1 MNLNKLIKVADWY
14 LYRENKIRRLVR
26 ERRTEV
32 IVNAM
37 PGDIISSPTENTAI
51 RHLTEIDS
59 IAFNNGKV
67 IYFPERWIIL
77 FDKLYSEMKG
87 IMLSIAVARYQRKEN
102 YAVTCAKLEIT
113 PNKYFAI
120 IREIRIIAVMFAA
133 EMGIL
138 KTK

>member
-1 MNLNKLIKVADWY
+1 MKLNKLIQMADWY

-32 IVNAM
+32 IINAM

-77 FDKLYSEMKG
+77 FDKLYSEIKG
-87 IMLSIAVARYQRKEN
+87 NMLSVAIGRYQRREK
-102 YAVTCAKLEIT
+102 YAVTCARLEIT
-113 PNKYFAI
+113 PNRYFAI
-120 IREIRIIAVMFAA
+120 LKEIRIIAVIYAV

-138 KTK
+138 KTR

>member
-1 MNLNKLIKVADWY
+1 MKLNKLIQMADWY

-32 IVNAM
+32 IINAM

-59 IAFNNGKV
+59 IAFKNGKV

-77 FDKLYSEMKG
+77 FDKLYSEIKG
-87 IMLSIAVARYQRKEN
+87 NMLSVAIGRYQRREK
-102 YAVTCAKLEIT
+102 YAVTCARLEIT
-113 PNKYFAI
+113 PNRYFAI
-120 IREIRIIAVMFAA
+120 LKEIRIIAVIYAV
-133 EMGIL
+133 EMDIL
-138 KTK
+138 KTR

>member
-1 MNLNKLIKVADWY
+1 MKLNKLIQMADWY

-32 IVNAM
+32 IVNVM

-77 FDKLYSEMKG
+77 FDKLYSEIKG
-87 IMLSIAVARYQRKEN
+87 NMLSVAIGRYQRREK
-102 YAVTCAKLEIT
+102 YAVTCARLEIT
-113 PNKYFAI
+113 PNRYFAI
-120 IREIRIIAVMFAA
+120 LKEIRIIAVIYAV

-138 KTK
+138 KTR

>member
-1 MNLNKLIKVADWY
+1 MKLNKLIQMADWY

-77 FDKLYSEMKG
+77 FDKLYSEIKG
-87 IMLSIAVARYQRKEN
+87 NMLSVAIGRYQRREK
-102 YAVTCAKLEIT
+102 YAVTCARLEIT
-113 PNKYFAI
+113 PNRYFAI
-120 IREIRIIAVMFAA
+120 LKEIRIIAVIYAV
-133 EMGIL
+133 EMDIL
-138 KTK
+138 KTR

>member
-1 MNLNKLIKVADWY
+1 MKLNKLIQMADWY

-51 RHLTEIDS
+51 RHLTEIGS

-77 FDKLYSEMKG
+77 FDKLYSEIKG
-87 IMLSIAVARYQRKEN
+87 NMLSVAIGRYQRREK
-102 YAVTCAKLEIT
+102 YAVTCARLEIT
-113 PNKYFAI
+113 PNRYFAI
-120 IREIRIIAVMFAA
+120 LKEIRIIAVIYAV

-138 KTK
+138 KTR

>member
-1 MNLNKLIKVADWY
+1 MKLNKLIQMADWY

-32 IVNAM
+32 IVNVM

-67 IYFPERWIIL
+67 VYFPERWIIL
-77 FDKLYSEMKG
+77 FDKLYSEIKG
-87 IMLSIAVARYQRKEN
+87 NMLSVAIGRYQRREK
-102 YAVTCAKLEIT
+102 YAVTCARLEIT
-113 PNKYFAI
+113 PNRYFAI
-120 IREIRIIAVMFAA
+120 LKEIRIIAVIYAV

-138 KTK
+138 KTR

>member
-1 MNLNKLIKVADWY
+1 MKLNKLIQMADWY

-32 IVNAM
+32 IINAM

-59 IAFNNGKV
+59 IAFKNGKV

-77 FDKLYSEMKG
+77 FDKLYSEIKG
-87 IMLSIAVARYQRKEN
+87 NMLSVAIGRYQRREK
-102 YAVTCAKLEIT
+102 YAVTCARLEIT
-113 PNKYFAI
+113 PNRYFAI
-120 IREIRIIAVMFAA
+120 LKEIRIIAVIYAV

-138 KTK
+138 KTR

>member
-1 MNLNKLIKVADWY
+1 MKLNKLIQMADWY

-67 IYFPERWIIL
+67 VYFPERWIIL
-77 FDKLYSEMKG
+77 FDKLYSEIKG
-87 IMLSIAVARYQRKEN
+87 NMLSVAIGRYQRREK
-102 YAVTCAKLEIT
+102 YAVTCARLEIT
-113 PNKYFAI
+113 PNRYFAI
-120 IREIRIIAVMFAA
+120 LKEIRIIAVIYAV
-133 EMGIL
+133 EMDIL
-138 KTK
+138 KTR